1 MQVRL
6 SKRDSFFASILFFY
20 ANDSQTLITNF
31 TKTYKLIHMKKK
43 IKFIGLLLCSLTLL
57 NPGTSFAGNEKS
69 EVTTQ
74 TRQASTR
81 LHADKLIA
89 RIYEINA
96 LDKSELSAGE
106 RSQLKSE
113 VRSIRDEL
121 KKSSGGGIY
130 ISGTLLVIIIILIIL
145 L

>member
-1 MQVRL
+1 
-6 SKRDSFFASILFFY
+6 
-20 ANDSQTLITNF
+20 
-31 TKTYKLIHMKKK
+31 MKKK

-57 NPGTSFAGNEKS
+57 NPGTSFAANEKS

-74 TRQASTR
+74 TSQASTR